1 MKKRLIIS
9 LALLLLLSTYN
20 LQNKF
25 ELINPK
31 LIIKKIIVENNEIVS
46 DKIIKRKLLFLYETN
61 LFLLS
66 MLKLSG

>member
-1 MKKRLIIS
+1 MLELIDEKRLIIS
-9 LALLLLLSTYN
+9 LALLVLLSTYN

-46 DKIIKRKLLFLYETN
+46 DKIIKKNCYFYMKQIY
-61 LFLLS
+61 FY
-66 MLKLSG
+66 